1 MRMILTARCGERSKP
16 MTREELHDRFI
27 REGAFPGTLKGRG
40 LINDLVIDAEVCKQ
54 ATCEGC
60 GQKGL
65 ELVNLHG

>member
-1 MRMILTARCGERSKP
+1 
-16 MTREELHDRFI
+16 MTRDELHDRFI
-27 REGAFPGTLKGRG
+27 SEGVFPGTPKGRG
-40 LINDLVIDAEVCKQ
+40 LINDLVLGAEVCEQ